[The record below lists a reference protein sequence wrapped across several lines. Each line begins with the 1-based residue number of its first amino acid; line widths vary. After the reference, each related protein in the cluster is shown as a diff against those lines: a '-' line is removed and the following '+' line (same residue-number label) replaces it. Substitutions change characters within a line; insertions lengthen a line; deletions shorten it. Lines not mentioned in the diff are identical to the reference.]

1 MADISFLASERRLAV
16 TGTCVRSDADA
27 IVDAIEVFAGLVD
40 PLVVDFTG
48 VAGLPREVAISVIQ
62 ACRNAERIGHQVAIH
77 AVDEDGA
84 VRLSAGD
91 PAARVR
97 LRAAERC

>member
-48 VAGLPREVAISVIQ
+48 VAGLPISVIQ